1 MAGKKHAYLII
12 AHNNF
17 YTLSRLIS
25 MLDHERNDI
34 FLHIDKKVENPPF
47 EKLNKL
53 VKKGRLIITK
63 RIDVRWGHS
72 TQVDCE
78 MLLLKAAVKTDD
90 YDYLHLIS
98 GVDLP
103 IKSQDYILD
112 FFDRNPDKQFL
123 QVGWAEKHMW
133 RLSKYSFFTG
143 SKKQTLITKLAG
155 NVADILNEKLNVD
168 RLKKYGNIKVVKTS
182 NWFSITGDCA
192 RYLVSKSR
200 FIKRLTR
207 HTTCA
212 DEMFLGTVIFNSPFA
227 HQVYNPE
234 QSWDGHM
241 RYIDRINNVGSSP
254 HTLVMADKD
263 ELDNTEMLFAR
274 KFDEDVD
281 EDIIEYIYKKY
292 KD

>member
-1 MAGKKHAYLII
+1 MAGKKHAYLVI

-17 YTLSRLIS
+17 YTLSRLIE

-47 EKLNKL
+47 DQMKSL
-53 VKKGRLIITK
+53 VKKGRLFITK

-72 TQVDCE
+72 SQVDCE
-78 MLLLKAAVKTDD
+78 RLLLKTALKTDD

-103 IKSQDYILD
+103 IKSQDYIHK
-112 FFDRNPDKQFL
+112 FFDENPDKQFL

-143 SKKQTLITKLAG
+143 CKRQNIITKLAG
-155 NVADILNEKLNVD
+155 NLADILNVKLKVD
-168 RLKKYGNIKVVKTS
+168 RLKKYGDIKVVKTC

-192 RYLVSKSR
+192 KYIVSKDR

-227 HQVYNPE
+227 LQVHNPE
-234 QSWDGHM
+234 ASWDGHM

-263 ELDNTEMLFAR
+263 ILDNTDMLLAR

-281 EDIIEYIYKKY
+281 KDIIEYIYKKY

>member
-47 EKLNKL
+47 EKLKGF

-78 MLLLKAAVKTDD
+78 MLLLKTAIKTDD

-103 IKSQDYILD
+103 IKSQEHILD

-123 QVGWAEKHMW
+123 QVGWAENHLW
-133 RLSKYSFFTG
+133 RLNKFTFFVGYESNKRLFGFGENISSIICNKFKY
-143 SKKQTLITKLAG
+143 
-155 NVADILNEKLNVD
+155 D
-168 RLKKYGNIKVVKTS
+168 RLKKYGNMKVVKTC
-182 NWFSITGDCA
+182 NWFSITGECA
-192 RYLVSKSR
+192 KYIVSKR
-200 FIKRLTR
+200 HFIRKLTR
-207 HTTCA
+207 HTVCA

-234 QSWDGHM
+234 PSWDGHM

-263 ELDNTEMLFAR
+263 ILDSSEMLFAR

>member
-34 FLHIDKKVENPPF
+34 FLHIDKKVKYPPF
-47 EKLNKL
+47 EKLKGF
-53 VKKGRLIITK
+53 VQKGRLVITK
-63 RIDVRWGHS
+63 RLNVRWGHS

-78 MLLLKAAVKTDD
+78 MLLLKAAVDTDD
-90 YDYLHLIS
+90 YDYVHLIS

-103 IKSQDYILD
+103 IKSQEYILD

-123 QVGWAEKHMW
+123 QVGWAENHLW
-133 RLSKYSFFTG
+133 RLNKFTFFVGYENNKRLFGFGENISSIISNKLKY
-143 SKKQTLITKLAG
+143 
-155 NVADILNEKLNVD
+155 D
-168 RLKKYGNIKVVKTS
+168 RLKKYGDMKVVKTC
-182 NWFSITGDCA
+182 NWFSITGECA
-192 RYLVSKSR
+192 KYLVSK
-200 FIKRLTR
+200 KRLIRKLTR
-207 HTTCA
+207 HTVCA
-212 DEMFLGTVIFNSPFA
+212 DEMFLGTVIFNSPYA
-227 HQVYNPE
+227 SQVYNPE
-234 QSWDGHM
+234 PSWDGHM

-263 ELDNTEMLFAR
+263 ELDNTEMLLAR

-281 EDIIEYIYKKY
+281 EEIIEYIYKKY

>member
-34 FLHIDKKVENPPF
+34 FLHIDKKVKNPPF
-47 EKLNKL
+47 EKLKGF

-78 MLLLKAAVKTDD
+78 MLLLKAAVSTDD

-123 QVGWAEKHMW
+123 QVGWTEGHIW
-133 RLSKYSFFTG
+133 RLKKYSFFTG
-143 SKKQTLITKLAG
+143 SKKQNVITKLAG
-155 NVADILNEKLNVD
+155 NIADILNVKLDVD
-168 RLKKYGNIKVVKTS
+168 RLKKYGDIKPVKTS

-192 RYLVSKSR
+192 KYIVSQSR

-227 HQVYNPE
+227 DQVYNPE

-263 ELDNTEMLFAR
+263 ILDSTEMLFAR